1 MLVDRMGLNHCQ
13 SSVTREFGAACWS
26 EAHIVNHVACAPAAG
41 YDAHYL
47 DPLAGL
53 QYEGRT
59 YHLLC
64 TTTSHLAQELC
75 QGRAILVLEGGYH
88 VPSLVSSVM
97 DSFAGLTGQ
106 SCSGDGQRAVGLQEE
121 PLDKMGRL
129 ITELQKL
136 HGL

>member
-1 MLVDRMGLNHCQ
+1 MLVAVLC
-13 SSVTREFGAACWS
+13 AA
-26 EAHIVNHVACAPAAG
+26 AAAG

-64 TTTSHLAQELC
+64 TAIRQLAQELC

-88 VPSLVSSVM
+88 VPSLVASVV
-97 DSFAGLTGQ
+97 DSLDGLTGQ
-106 SCSGDGQRAVGLQEE
+106 RCSSGGRRAVGLQEE
-121 PLDKMGRL
+121 PLDKVGRL
-129 ITELQKL
+129 VTELQQL
-136 HGL
+136 HSL